1 MRKSAQRVGI
11 LLVVLTFGTAVMAAD
26 SVTVLPGPD
35 AAEQLQE
42 ALITAEPG
50 STINLAEGRFE
61 IIDGLSLDIADITIR
76 GVGMDQT
83 ILSFDGQKGG
93 GEGFLITS
101 DNVIL
106 EDFAVENSKG
116 DGIKS
121 KAADQITYRRI
132 RVEWTGGPDETNGAY
147 GIYPVESKNVL
158 IEDCVVRGA
167 SDAGIYVGQ
176 SENIIVRNS
185 TAAYNVAGIEIEN
198 SKYADVYGNTVTH
211 NTGGI
216 LVFDLPNLPVMGGH
230 SVRVFDNR
238 VVDNDTDNFAP
249 AGNILGMVGRG
260 TGIMVMANR
269 NVHVFANTLK
279 NNDTVHVL
287 IATYPNDFDDDN
299 YIPHPRAVMVRQNIY
314 EEGGARP
321 AGDVGDII
329 SNVTGTPVP
338 DIAWDGVVPLTEWV
352 TWTSAED
359 RIYIQEPEGTTFAN
373 LKMIQNTLYPWGASP
388 DRAIADYAGTLPEP
402 KAVTL
407 PQLKPGN

>member
-1 MRKSAQRVGI
+1 M
-11 LLVVLTFGTAVMAAD
+11 
-26 SVTVLPGPD
+26 
-35 AAEQLQE
+35 
-42 ALITAEPG
+42 
-50 STINLAEGRFE
+50 
-61 IIDGLSLDIADITIR
+61 
-76 GVGMDQT
+76 
-83 ILSFDGQKGG
+83 
-93 GEGFLITS
+93 
-101 DNVIL
+101 
-106 EDFAVENSKG
+106 
-116 DGIKS
+116 
-121 KAADQITYRRI
+121 
-132 RVEWTGGPDETNGAY
+132 
-147 GIYPVESKNVL
+147 
-158 IEDCVVRGA
+158 
-167 SDAGIYVGQ
+167 
-176 SENIIVRNS
+176 
-185 TAAYNVAGIEIEN
+185 
-198 SKYADVYGNTVTH
+198 
-211 NTGGI
+211 
-216 LVFDLPNLPVMGGH
+216 
-230 SVRVFDNR
+230 
-238 VVDNDTDNFAP
+238 TDNFAP

-338 DIAWDGVVPLTEWV
+338 DIVWDGVVPLTEWV